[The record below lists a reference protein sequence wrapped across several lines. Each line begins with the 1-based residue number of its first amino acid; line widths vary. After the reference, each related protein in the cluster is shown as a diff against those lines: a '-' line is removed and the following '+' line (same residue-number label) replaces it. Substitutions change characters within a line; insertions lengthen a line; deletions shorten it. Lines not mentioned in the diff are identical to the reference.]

1 MKRTISAI
9 ALAAAIMLAVC
20 ATPAMADGPGPPPNW
35 PPKAQVAAPVLP
47 SLFAAPIHLL

>member
-20 ATPAMADGPGPPPNW
+20 ATPALGEGPGPPPSW

-47 SLFAAPIHLL
+47 SLFGAPIHLL